1 MASPMRESTM
11 TQPTPDQ
18 VPKRIAN
25 PSDANP
31 SDAYPPTRPGPFL
44 IALAVVVVLV
54 VAGIENWSDISPHV
68 PQIAK
73 AIGF

>member
-1 MASPMRESTM
+1 MRESTM

-25 PSDANP
+25 PSDT
-31 SDAYPPTRPGPFL
+31 YPPTRPGPFL